1 MAQHETVVTNQDMNT
16 TMNFSALPSDDSDE
30 AEFENFAAFARAM
43 VAVPK
48 REIDEQEAKTG
59 KS

>member
-1 MAQHETVVTNQDMNT
+1 MNT